1 MDQKPINPLRAHFR
15 QPAIYIKL
23 PSRGQFWNN
32 GLDLPETGELPV
44 YPMTARDEIVLRT
57 PDALLNGQGVIDVI
71 ESCCPN
77 ITNAWAMP
85 STDVDAL
92 LIAIRIASYG
102 DNMSFDTTC
111 PHCNEEHQYQT
122 GLSGFLDSIQTPNYN
137 KKLVHN
143 NIQIKLKPQ
152 DYKSLNETNQIKY
165 EEERLLNTLAG
176 PDVNEEIR
184 VAEYK
189 QHLERLVNLN
199 AKVLV
204 DNTEYIELTDTGTVV
219 AEPEF
224 ISEFYFNCD
233 ADICKE
239 LRKAIEE
246 VGKQGAIKSQI
257 AECQSCNKTYEVP
270 LTFDYANFFVKS
282 S

>member
-1 MDQKPINPLRAHFR
+1 MDEKPINPLRAHFR

-23 PSRGQFWNN
+23 PSRGQFWIN
-32 GLDLPETGELPV
+32 GLNLPENGELPV
-44 YPMTARDEIVLRT
+44 YPMTARDEIILRT
-57 PDALLNGQGVIDVI
+57 PDALLNGQGIIDVI

-77 ITNAWAMP
+77 ITNAWSMP
-85 STDVDAL
+85 SVDVDAL

-102 DNMSFDTTC
+102 NNMAFDTTC
-111 PHCNEEHQYQT
+111 PHCRAEHQYET
-122 GLSGFLDSIQTPNYN
+122 GLSGFLDSIQAPNYS

-152 DYKSLNETNQIKY
+152 DYRSLNETNQIKY
-165 EEERLLNTLAG
+165 EEERLLNTLAS
-176 PDVNEEIR
+176 PEVSEDVR
-184 VAEYK
+184 VTEYK
-189 QHLERLVNLN
+189 KHLERLVNLN

-204 DNTEYIELTDTGTVV
+204 DNTEHIELVDTGSIVS
-219 AEPEF
+219 EPEF

-233 ADICKE
+233 ADICKD

-246 VGKQGAIKSQI
+246 ISRQGAIKPQT
-257 AECQSCNKTYEVP
+257 AECQSCSKSYEVP
-270 LTFDYANFFVKS
+270 LMFDYSNFFAKS